1 MRCPAGAATTVPDWQ
16 TFEVNGLQVDKTS
29 FTPLYKQLFYIIC
42 QQIQNG
48 TLPLGSQLPTQ
59 KAIAQ
64 TYNVSLIVVKQAW
77 SELIN
82 AGVITSQRGS
92 GSVVSAVPEGVS
104 YGHTFRGITSDLRD
118 ASVAVENRILEIA
131 TRRARDAQ
139 EDGLSLPA
147 HHHYLYIS
155 RVRYLN
161 DRPFNHEKIYLDLSF
176 FPGLTLTAD
185 ELAHTSL
192 YHLLNVKSDSA
203 IEKVDA
209 ILPSPDLCE
218 KLQIAENKPLLS
230 VARQTF
236 MAGEAHP
243 FEYCRYYVLS
253 DYFGEI
259 HYH

>member
-1 MRCPAGAATTVPDWQ
+1 MACRLIKRVLLRCISSCFISSASRSRTA
-16 TFEVNGLQVDKTS
+16 
-29 FTPLYKQLFYIIC
+29 LYRWESVAYA
-42 QQIQNG
+42 
-48 TLPLGSQLPTQ
+48 

-161 DRPFNHEKIYLDLSF
+161 NRPFNHEKIYLDLSF
-176 FPGLTLTAD
+176 SRG
-185 ELAHTSL
+185 S
-192 YHLLNVKSDSA
+192 
-203 IEKVDA
+203 
-209 ILPSPDLCE
+209 
-218 KLQIAENKPLLS
+218 
-230 VARQTF
+230 R
-236 MAGEAHP
+236 
-243 FEYCRYYVLS
+243 
-253 DYFGEI
+253 
-259 HYH
+259 

>member
-1 MRCPAGAATTVPDWQ
+1 M
-16 TFEVNGLQVDKTS
+16 QVDKTS

-42 QQIQNG
+42 QQIQSG
-48 TLPLGSQLPTQ
+48 ALPLGSQLPTQ
-59 KAIAQ
+59 KALAQ

-77 SELIN
+77 SELIG
-82 AGVITSQRGS
+82 AGIITSQRGS

-104 YGHTFRGITSDLRD
+104 YGHTYRGITTDLRD
-118 ASVAVENRILEIA
+118 ASVAVENRILDIA
-131 TRRARDAQ
+131 PRRARDAQ

-155 RVRYLN
+155 RIRSLN
-161 DRPFNHEKIYLDLSF
+161 NRPFNHEKIYLDLSF
-176 FPGLTLTAD
+176 FPGLTLTA
-185 ELAHTSL
+185 EALENASL
-192 YHLLNVKSDSA
+192 YSLLKVKSDSA

-209 ILPSPDLCE
+209 ILPGADLCE
-218 KLQIAENKPLLS
+218 KLQIEQNKPLLS
-230 VARQTF
+230 VSRQTF
-236 MAGEAHP
+236 MAGETRP

>member
-1 MRCPAGAATTVPDWQ
+1 M
-16 TFEVNGLQVDKTS
+16 QVDKTS

-42 QQIQNG
+42 QQIQSG
-48 TLPLGSQLPTQ
+48 ALPLGSQLPTQ
-59 KAIAQ
+59 KALAQ

-77 SELIN
+77 SELIG
-82 AGVITSQRGS
+82 AGIITSQRGS

-104 YGHTFRGITSDLRD
+104 YGHTYRGITTDLRD
-118 ASVAVENRILEIA
+118 ASVAVENRILDIA
-131 TRRARDAQ
+131 PRRARDAQ

-155 RVRYLN
+155 RIRSLN
-161 DRPFNHEKIYLDLSF
+161 NRPFTHEKIYLDLSF
-176 FPGLTLTAD
+176 FPGLTLTA
-185 ELAHTSL
+185 EALENASL
-192 YHLLNVKSDSA
+192 YSLLKVKSDSA

-209 ILPSPDLCE
+209 ILPGADLCE
-218 KLQIAENKPLLS
+218 KLQIEQNKPLLS
-230 VARQTF
+230 VSRQTF
-236 MAGEAHP
+236 MAGETRP

>member
-1 MRCPAGAATTVPDWQ
+1 M
-16 TFEVNGLQVDKTS
+16 QVDKAS

-42 QQIQNG
+42 QHIQDG
-48 TLPLGSQLPTQ
+48 TWALGSQLPTQ
-59 KAIAQ
+59 KEIAR

-118 ASVAVENRILEIA
+118 ASVAIENRILDIGP
-131 TRRARDAQ
+131 RRARDALA
-139 EDGLSLPA
+139 DGLSLPS
-147 HHHYLYIS
+147 HHHFLFIS
-155 RVRYLN
+155 RIRYLN
-161 DRPFNHEKIYLDLSF
+161 QRPFNHEKIYLDLSF
-176 FPGLTLTAD
+176 FPGLSLTAD
-185 ELAHTSL
+185 DLANKSL
-192 YHLLNVKSDSA
+192 YSLLNVSSDSA
-203 IEKVDA
+203 TEKVDA
-209 ILPSPDLCE
+209 ILPTPDLCE
-218 KLQIAENKPLLS
+218 KLQIPENKPLLS

-236 MAGEAHP
+236 LAGQERP

>member
-1 MRCPAGAATTVPDWQ
+1 M
-16 TFEVNGLQVDKTS
+16 QVDKTS

-42 QQIQNG
+42 QQIQSG
-48 TLPLGSQLPTQ
+48 ALPLGSQLPTQ
-59 KAIAQ
+59 KALAQ
-64 TYNVSLIVVKQAW
+64 AYNVSLIVVKQAW
-77 SELIN
+77 SELIG
-82 AGVITSQRGS
+82 AGIITSQRGS

-131 TRRARDAQ
+131 PRRARDAQ

-155 RVRYLN
+155 RIRCLN
-161 DRPFNHEKIYLDLSF
+161 NRPFNHEKIYLDLSF
-176 FPGLTLTAD
+176 FPGLTLTA
-185 ELAHTSL
+185 EALENVSL
-192 YHLLNVKSDSA
+192 YSLLKVKSDSA

-209 ILPSPDLCE
+209 ILPGADLCE
-218 KLQIAENKPLLS
+218 KLQIEQNKPLLS
-230 VARQTF
+230 VSRQTF
-236 MAGEAHP
+236 MAGETRP